1 MSKKHFSPKIYAI
14 LLAPLFALFVVAAK
28 AQQPTYSV
36 KNVIDKIN
44 DYNARRPSEKLYLQ
58 FDKPY
63 YATGDTVWFKGYLT
77 NSGLNYSALSS
88 KLYADLVN
96 DSNRVVKRYIFPV
109 SFGLSWG
116 NIGLDKNLREGV
128 YTLRAYTSW
137 MRNFGT
143 EALFYQSFYISN
155 PSSNALLISTA
166 NSFSGNNIKADIKF
180 TRLDN
185 APFANQNL
193 QLKLVSRN
201 KTLSQN
207 GVTTGS
213 DGSTSINFALPENIS
228 LKNLTLIAGDKKDA
242 KKGHQ
247 LPLNIERPQDVDV
260 QFMPESGQLIAS
272 LPTQVGFKAIG
283 QDGRGVN
290 VKGIITDKG
299 NSAIAQFTSLHAGMG
314 TFNIAPQPGQVYT
327 AKVTL
332 PDGEVKTV
340 KMPDVKKSG
349 IILKV
354 KNGFDT
360 DTLDIAVLATEDL
373 VSPETEYFIIG
384 QSRGV
389 VCYGASFK
397 LNKQFLNLHVPKA
410 LFPTGIAHFT
420 ILNSQSQPVNER
432 LTFINHDDNLKINIK
447 PSAGLFAARD
457 SIPVH
462 IAVNDHDG
470 NPIRGSFSIAV
481 TDDTQIKDST
491 ENAGNI
497 VTGLLLCSEL
507 KGFVED
513 PAYYFEKNAQA
524 WKALDALLLTQ
535 GWIGY
540 NWKDIINGAPAAQF
554 AAEPDYSIKGRVSN
568 LLNKPVAD
576 ARVFLMAT
584 GKYHFIKDT
593 VTNAQGEFNFH
604 KIPPADSVKYV
615 LEATNAKRHAI
626 NGGIT
631 VDNVPELNAD
641 IPFNVMPAPW
651 YVNAGPTMLN
661 YMKTA
666 SAYHD
671 ELEKQK
677 YGGHLLKQVDINAN
691 AIIKGSQNLNGAG
704 NSDQVITEDD
714 IEKMGKASLL
724 DILQKKVTGF
734 RTGFKPKSTEIHYF
748 IKDKGVRFVIDGID
762 IDRFYHPVDGIPNEH
777 YEYQKQTLDYLT
789 AEDIVGI
796 EVLYNSKYN
805 TAYKTANLSLDDQMA
820 ANAAGPKGADIAYL
834 EITTRSGDGPFT
846 KTATGIYVYK
856 PTPVILPKQFYRPRY
871 PVKTGNR
878 NFTDL
883 RSTIHWQPS
892 VVTDKNGQTNI
903 SFYAADKPATYTIT
917 VEGCDM
923 NGKIGY
929 QTQKITIK

>member
-1 MSKKHFSPKIYAI
+1 MFKKHFSPKTCAI
-14 LLAPLFALFVVAAK
+14 LLAPLFVLFALAVN
-28 AQQPTYSV
+28 AQQPVSSV

-44 DYNARRPSEKLYLQ
+44 DYNAKRPLEKLYLQ

-63 YATGDTVWFKGYLT
+63 YAIGDTIWFKGYLT

-88 KLYADLVN
+88 KLYVDLVN

-116 NIGLDKNLREGV
+116 NIGLDKNLHEGA
-128 YTLRAYTSW
+128 YTLRAYTNW

-155 PSSNALLISTA
+155 PSSNALLITDA
-166 NSFSGNNIKADIKF
+166 NSFSGNNVKANIKF
-180 TRLDN
+180 TGLDN
-185 APFANQNL
+185 SPFANQNL
-193 QLKLVSRN
+193 QLRLVSRN

-207 GVTTGS
+207 AVTTGA
-213 DGSTSINFALPENIS
+213 DGAASINFTLPENTS
-228 LKNLTLIAGDKKDA
+228 LKNLMLIAADKTDA
-242 KKGHQ
+242 KKFYQ
-247 LPLNIERPQDVDV
+247 IPLNIERPQDVDI
-260 QFMPESGQLIAS
+260 QFMPEGGQLIAS

-283 QDGRGVN
+283 EDGRGVN
-290 VKGIITDKG
+290 VKGTITDKE
-299 NSAIAQFTSLHAGMG
+299 NNTVAQFTSLYAGMG
-314 TFNIAPQPGQVYT
+314 TFTVAPQPGQTYT
-327 AKVTL
+327 AKITL
-332 PDGEVKTV
+332 PNGEIKTV
-340 KMPDVKKSG
+340 NIPDVKKSG
-349 IILKV
+349 ILLKV
-354 KNGFDT
+354 KNGFDS
-360 DTLDIAVLATEDL
+360 DTLDIAVLATADQ
-373 VSPETEYFIIG
+373 VSPETTYFIVG
-384 QSRGV
+384 QSHGV

-420 ILNSQSQPVNER
+420 ILNSQNQPINER
-432 LTFINHDDNLKINIK
+432 LAFINHNDNLKVDIK
-447 PSAGLFAARD
+447 PSAGSFSARD

-470 NPIRGSFSIAV
+470 NPVRGSFSVAV
-481 TDDTQIKDST
+481 TDDTQIKDAT

-513 PAYYFEKNAQA
+513 PAYYFEKNAQS

-535 GWIGY
+535 GWVGY
-540 NWKDIINGAPAAQF
+540 NWKDTINGAPAAQF
-554 AAEPDYSIKGRVSN
+554 AAEPDYSIKGRVGN
-568 LLNKPVAD
+568 LLNKSVTD
-576 ARVFLMAT
+576 ARVLLMAT
-584 GKYHFIKDT
+584 GKYHFIRDT
-593 VTNAQGEFNFH
+593 VTNTQGEFNFH
-604 KIPPADSVKYV
+604 KIPAADSVKYV
-615 LEATNAKRHAI
+615 LQATNAKGRTI

-631 VDNVPELNAD
+631 VDNAPELNAD
-641 IPFNVMPAPW
+641 IPFNIMPAPW
-651 YVNAGPTMLN
+651 YVNTDPTMLN
-661 YMKTA
+661 YMKNA
-666 SAYHD
+666 STYHD
-671 ELEKQK
+671 ELEKQR
-677 YGGHLLKQVDINAN
+677 YGGHLLKQVDINAS

-724 DILQKKVTGF
+724 DILQKTVTGF
-734 RTGFKPKSTEIHYF
+734 RSGFKPKSTEIHYF

-796 EVLYNSKYN
+796 EILYNSKYN
-805 TAYKTANLSLDDQMA
+805 TAYKTANLSLEDQMA
-820 ANAAGPKGADIAYL
+820 ATPTGPKGADVAYL

-856 PTPVILPKQFYRPRY
+856 PTPVSLPKQFYRPRY
-871 PVKTGNR
+871 TVKTGNR
-878 NFTDL
+878 DFVDL

-892 VVTDKNGQTNI
+892 VVTDKNGQANV

-917 VEGCDM
+917 VEGSDM

-929 QTQKITIK
+929 QIQKITIK